1 MSLENFH
8 NMEPT
13 IHEKIKE
20 ASRRINARLSRARG
34 RDLPF
39 FRREMKNIARICERA
54 DCNLPAVVS
63 RLESIEGKITASIR
77 EKEER
82 KKSRPKLAYP
92 ESLPISLR
100 RRDIIEAIRA
110 NQVVIITGETG
121 SGKTTQIPKMCIEA
135 GRGVEGAIGC
145 TQPRRIAAISVANR
159 IAEEMDEPLG
169 RSVGYKIRFDEK
181 SGRDPWLKIMT
192 DGIFLMELHS
202 DPQLRRYDTIIIDEA
217 HERSLNIDFS
227 LGILRSLLPRRRDL
241 KLIITSATLD
251 SEKFSRAFGNAPIIE
266 VSGRLYPVEVR
277 YEPLEADQE
286 DSYIEAAVKAVD
298 ELCRESAGG
307 DVLIFMPTEQDIN
320 ETCEIL
326 EGRKDKYTV
335 LPLYS
340 RLAWADQ
347 RRIFSGGGNRKIV
360 VATNIAETSIT
371 IPGIKYV
378 IDTGLARIS
387 RYNPRSRSTSLP
399 VTEIS
404 RSSADQRKG
413 RCGRVRNGVC
423 VRLYSEE
430 DYCARPLFTSPE
442 ILRSNLAE
450 VILKM
455 LALDLGDIPS
465 FPFVDPPSQGGI
477 KDGIAL
483 LQELGAVRP
492 KAAKAENTEFL
503 LAEKGRM
510 MSRLPIDPRLSRV
523 LIEAESRGCLEEA
536 AVICASLAAQ
546 DPREWS
552 LERETEA
559 RQAHARLNN
568 ASSDFIGILDLW
580 KLYHTRALELK
591 TRGRLKKFCRENFLS
606 FRRIKEWTDVYNQ
619 LISILSDEGFR
630 GKDGS
635 PLPPA
640 PRLIFEDPGREFK
653 AFYEKLHKS
662 VLSGFLSNIAVKKE
676 KNMYTAAKGKEIMLF
691 PGSGL
696 FNRGGGWIVCAEA
709 IETSRMFA
717 RTAGNIESEWIEETA
732 KHLCRCAYSEPQWDR
747 KRGEVTATEKV
758 TLYGLTIV
766 PGRRVSYGRINPAES
781 SEIFIRSALVEGDI
795 EGTFPFLEYNRGL
808 IRKFAAMEDKL
819 RRRDIVAGEDALAA
833 FYRERLPGVYDMRT
847 MRKIIREEGNAF
859 LHMTDA
865 DVSRYLPDDA
875 ELAQF
880 PDSVRSGKG
889 RISLS
894 YAFRPGEASDGV
906 TVRIPIQQIY
916 SVDPGDPDRYVPGLI
931 REKVGALLK
940 GLPKE
945 YRKKLVPLPNTV
957 ETVIADLEN
966 AKGPLISALANCLAQ
981 KFGIRVPASAWP
993 VDSLPDHL
1001 RMRFA
1006 ITDSQGRELA
1016 AGRDLEAVRN
1026 SVTAESRSH
1035 ALENART
1042 KWERSGITKWDFG
1055 DIPQSIEIEG
1065 PAGGAA
1071 FPALED
1077 DGESVRLRIHTNPAQ
1092 AGELHREGVA
1102 RLLSIHFS
1110 REIRQAFRA
1119 FFPKEEKARS
1129 RPGQLKFENAVRL
1142 RLRRILFAKPV
1153 RTEKEYFE
1161 LAAASGPRI
1170 YPALQVIVRE
1180 INPVLHAGR
1189 ELLGKFRELEKAGP
1203 ANKSAAAFLSELRA
1217 EFDALLS
1224 EDFIVNYD
1232 PAMLEHVPRHLKA
1245 LQTRAE
1251 RGLHH
1256 LDKDRLKSE
1265 KLAKY
1270 SVRLRGFEKEISFS
1284 TSAEKK
1290 QAVRDFAWMIEE
1302 YKVSLFAPELKTA
1315 FPVSPKRLDEKIA
1328 QVEMMV

>member
-1 MSLENFH
+1 MGPSL
-8 NMEPT
+8 
-13 IHEKIKE
+13 HEKIKG
-20 ASRRINARLSRARG
+20 SSHRINARLQRARG

-39 FRREMKNIARICERA
+39 FRKELKN
-54 DCNLPAVVS
+54 VS
-63 RLESIEGKITASIR
+63 RILERPGADEAAVLARLEYLEEKLAASIR

-82 KKSRPKLAYP
+82 KKTRPRLVYP
-92 ESLPISLR
+92 ESLPITAR
-100 RRDIIEAIRA
+100 CKDIIEAIRA

-159 IAEEMDEPLG
+159 VAEEMDEPLG

-181 SGRDPWLKIMT
+181 SGKDPWLKVMT

-202 DPQLRRYDTIIIDEA
+202 DQQLRRYDTIIIDEA

-227 LGILRSLLPRRRDL
+227 LGILRNLLPRRRDL

-266 VSGRLYPVEVR
+266 VSGRLFPVEVR
-277 YEPLEADQE
+277 YEPLESEQE

-307 DVLIFMPTEQDIN
+307 DILIFMPTEQDIN

-326 EGRKDKYTV
+326 EGRKEKHTV
-335 LPLYS
+335 MPLYS

-347 RRIFSGGGNRKIV
+347 RRIFSGGSGRKIV

-423 VRLYSEE
+423 VRLYSED
-430 DYCARPLFTSPE
+430 DYNGRPLFTSPE

-465 FPFVDPPSQGGI
+465 FPFVDPPSPGGI
-477 KDGIAL
+477 KDGLAL

-492 KAAKAENTEFL
+492 KNVKAETSEFL
-503 LAEKGRM
+503 LADKGRK

-523 LIEAESRGCLEEA
+523 LIEAEKQGCLEEA
-536 AVICASLAAQ
+536 AVICASLATQ

-552 LERETEA
+552 LEKETEA

-568 ASSDFIGILDLW
+568 PSSDFIGILDLW
-580 KLYHTRALELK
+580 KLYHTKALELK
-591 TRGRLKKFCRENFLS
+591 SRSRLRRFCRENFLS

-619 LISILSDEGFR
+619 LISILSDEGFSGR
-630 GKDGS
+630 DS
-635 PLPPA
+635 RRLPA
-640 PRLIFEDPGREFK
+640 SPRLLLEDPGKDFK
-653 AFYEKLHKS
+653 AFYEKLHKA

-696 FNRGGGWIVCAEA
+696 FNRGGNWIVCAEA

-717 RTAGNIESEWIEETA
+717 RTAANIECDWIEDA
-732 KHLCRCAYSEPQWDR
+732 GKHLCRYAYSEARWDR
-747 KRGEVTATEKV
+747 RRGEVVAVEKV

-766 PGRRVSYGRINPAES
+766 AGRRVSYGRINAAEAA
-781 SEIFIRSALVEGDI
+781 EIFIRSALVEGDI
-795 EGTFPFLEYNRGL
+795 DGAFPFLEYNRGL
-808 IRKFAAMEDKL
+808 IRKFSEMEDKL

-833 FYRERLPGVYDMRT
+833 FYKERLPGIYDIRT
-847 MRKIIREEGNAF
+847 LRKMIKEDGNSF
-859 LHMTDA
+859 LQMTDA
-865 DVSRYLPDDA
+865 DVSRYLPDET

-880 PDSVRSGKG
+880 PDSVQSGGG

-894 YAFRPGEASDGV
+894 YAFRPGDAVDGV
-906 TVRIPIQQIY
+906 TVRIPLKQIY
-916 SVDPGDPDRYVPGLI
+916 SVNPGDPDRFVPGLI
-931 REKVGALLK
+931 REKITALLK

-945 YRKKLVPLPNTV
+945 FRKKLVPLPNTV
-957 ETVIADLEN
+957 DAVVADIET
-966 AKGPLISALANCLAQ
+966 AKGPLLSSLANCLAQ
-981 KFGIRVPASAWP
+981 KFGVNVPASAWP
-993 VDSLPDHL
+993 AESLPDHL

-1016 AGRDLEAVRN
+1016 AGRDLQSVRN
-1026 SVTAESRSH
+1026 SVTAEGRSR
-1035 ALENART
+1035 ALESARA
-1042 KWERSGITKWDFG
+1042 KWERTGIAKWDLG

-1065 PAGGAA
+1065 PGGGAA
-1071 FPALED
+1071 FPALEKSAD
-1077 DGESVRLRIHTNPAQ
+1077 SVNLRIFTNAAQ
-1092 AGELHREGVA
+1092 ARESHREGVA
-1102 RLLSIHFS
+1102 QLLSLHFS
-1110 REIRQAFRA
+1110 KELRQAFRA
-1119 FFPKEEKARS
+1119 FFPKEEKTRS
-1129 RPGQLKFENAVRL
+1129 RPGQLKLESAVLL
-1142 RLRRILFAKPV
+1142 RLRRILFEKPV
-1153 RTEKEYFE
+1153 RTEKEFQE
-1161 LAAASGPRI
+1161 LTSETGPRI
-1170 YPALQVIVRE
+1170 YPTLRNIVRE
-1180 INPVLHAGR
+1180 ISPVLQAGR
-1189 ELLGKFRELEKAGP
+1189 ELLAKFRELEKSNS
-1203 ANKSAAAFLSELRA
+1203 ANKSAKDFIAELRA
-1217 EFDALLS
+1217 DFDSLLS
-1224 EDFIVNYD
+1224 EEFIVNYE
-1232 PAMLEHVPRHLKA
+1232 PAMPEHMPRHLKA
-1245 LQTRAE
+1245 LQMRAE

-1265 KLAKY
+1265 RLVKY
-1270 SVRLRGFEKEISFS
+1270 TGRLRGFEKEITFS

-1315 FPVSPKRLDEKIA
+1315 FPVSPKRLDEKISEI
-1328 QVEMMV
+1328 EMMV